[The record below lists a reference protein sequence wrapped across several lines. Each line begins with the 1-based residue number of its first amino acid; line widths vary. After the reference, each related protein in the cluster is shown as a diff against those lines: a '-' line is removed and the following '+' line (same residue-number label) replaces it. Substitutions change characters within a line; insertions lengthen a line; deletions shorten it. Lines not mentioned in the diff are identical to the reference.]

1 MLCEGRRRG
10 RRRSPGWSCRPT
22 PAPSSASRKASRMT
36 RGCRTIPSVG
46 PRNRALR
53 RAVRSGSTDAR
64 TTPEISRSATRDR
77 SADNGR
83 PRDSRKRVTCLSARV
98 ARPAVSATVFAGS
111 IGLEQPCVVDRA
123 VVDERIE
130 ERMTK
135 ARALGALIVPDHLSR
150 GFSRRREDQ
159 AGRRAGCDVHP
170 RAAKGHEAI
179 RQELGHCRSKCK
191 SVTTPNA
198 RGFARRSA
206 ESCPR
211 RRRNLRYNRATNGAI
226 SHSW

>member
-1 MLCEGRRRG
+1 
-10 RRRSPGWSCRPT
+10 
-22 PAPSSASRKASRMT
+22 MT

-46 PRNRALR
+46 PRNRASR

-77 SADNGR
+77 SADSGR
-83 PRDSRKRVTCLSARV
+83 PRDSRKRVTCLSARAGEAGRERDRV
-98 ARPAVSATVFAGS
+98 ASG
-111 IGLEQPCVVDRA
+111 IGLEQPGVVERA

-159 AGRRAGCDVHP
+159 ASRRAGCDVHP
-170 RAAKGHEAI
+170 RTAKGHEAI
-179 RQELGHCRSKCK
+179 REELGHCRSKCK
-191 SVTTPNA
+191 SATAPNA

-206 ESCPR
+206 ESVPE
-211 RRRNLRYNRATNGAI
+211 ATQKLKIQSTNEWCDFSQLVSHTGAR
-226 SHSW
+226 SS